1 MSQALLDAVKPL
13 VDTIGGEL
21 IKPGSIEPGDVLL
34 EWKGRVVAG
43 VRLPRLQG
51 ALERLIATVEDQ
63 LGAPLPEL
71 SRQDKQRA
79 VAMLDKLGAFTLRK
93 GVEDVADAL
102 HVSRFT
108 VYNYLNAVDGAS
120 GKGAS

>member
-1 MSQALLDAVKPL
+1 MSQSILDAVMPL
-13 VDTIGGEL
+13 VDAVGGEL
-21 IKPGSIEPGDVLL
+21 IEPGSVEPGDVLL
-34 EWKGRVVAG
+34 EWKGRVVTG

-51 ALERLIATVEDQ
+51 ALERIIATVENQ
-63 LGAPLPEL
+63 LGGPLPDL

-102 HVSRFT
+102 DVSRFT
-108 VYNYLNAVDGAS
+108 VYNYLNAVS
-120 GKGAS
+120 ER